1 MEIWIT
7 ILSIVVGYLLG
18 SLSFIRIFAHFIQP
32 NTNIELVEVRFS
44 GTNDIFRSDSVSA
57 TAARIH
63 MGTKYGLLT
72 GLLDMLKV
80 ALPTLCFLIWQP
92 DQPYFLFTAAAGLVG
107 HDWPIYHHFKGG
119 RGESAIYGA
128 LLVINPL
135 GVLATTAAGMVLGL
149 TIGHILVFRWSGLL
163 LMIPWLW
170 FTTNSWPHLGYILF
184 VNLIYWITMRPE
196 LVQYFELNKSGA
208 SLSQETIARE
218 FGMGASLGRI
228 MDKYSILAF
237 YEKIRKK

>member
-107 HDWPIYHHFKGG
+107 HDWPIYHRFKGG

-128 LLVINPL
+128 LLIINPL
-135 GVLATTAAGMVLGL
+135 GVLVTTVAGMVLGL

-196 LVQYFELNKSGA
+196 LAQYFELNKSGA
-208 SLSQETIARE
+208 SLSQETIAHE

>member
-32 NTNIELVEVRFS
+32 NTNIELVEVRFP
-44 GTNDIFRSDSVSA
+44 GTNDIFISDSVSA

-107 HDWPIYHHFKGG
+107 HDWPIYHRFKGG

-128 LLVINPL
+128 LLIINPL
-135 GVLATTAAGMVLGL
+135 GVLVTTVAGMVLGL

-196 LVQYFELNKSGA
+196 LAQYFELNKSGA